1 MTKLTKAQRDLVSL
15 YADRC
20 ATFKKYWI
28 VFMIGG
34 SKNVCQKSEARDEM
48 VEWAYDAYDCAKALG
63 LDDDE
68 ILKDI
73 IWCIEDHPKSNA
85 FEDDPIANLADVCGK
100 VSRPETF
107 GLQNQWGG
115 SSTLNL
121 GDVPMTK
128 GQRDHKRRKENGRY
142 GTFSRKGRKNESN

>member
-1 MTKLTKAQRDLVSL
+1 M
-15 YADRC
+15 
-20 ATFKKYWI
+20 
-28 VFMIGG
+28 
-34 SKNVCQKSEARDEM
+34 
-48 VEWAYDAYDCAKALG
+48 
-63 LDDDE
+63 
-68 ILKDI
+68 
-73 IWCIEDHPKSNA
+73 

-142 GTFSRKGRKNESN
+142 GTFSRKGKKNESH